1 MQTDENSTHWL
12 YRRKNR
18 PKLWAIMVIILL
30 ITILPEFFIH
40 HHASFE
46 DQGVQIDGSWGFYAW
61 FAFMSCFVMVVLAK
75 VLGIFLKRNQDYYDS

>member
-1 MQTDENSTHWL
+1 
-12 YRRKNR
+12 
-18 PKLWAIMVIILL
+18 MVIILL

-46 DQGVQIDGSWGFYAW
+46 DQGVHIDGSWGFYAW